1 MTLMLASVID
11 ASEAEL
17 AVSGVEIVREAGA

>member
-1 MTLMLASVID
+1 MMFDERMRVEILRHSD

-17 AVSGVEIVREAGA
+17 AVTIAG